1 MKTALITIATGG
13 IYRDYAVHMF
23 RSARTF
29 FPPHDEVV
37 FTDEPSVFVGAN
49 AFYTDPK
56 GYPRETLMR
65 YHTILGIKDALKNYD
80 QAFFVDADMLF
91 VAPVGEEIFAE
102 ETTRDS
108 GLTATLHPGYVGG
121 VGTPERDKRS
131 MAYLPFGVQNK
142 YYCGGFQG
150 GSAKAYIK
158 AMEAMAFCLDKDL
171 ARGIIPVWHDE
182 SIWNCYL
189 YFHPP
194 STVLSPEYCY
204 PENAG
209 THYTDKW
216 RAAGLGDVKPRLM
229 ALTKAGR

>member
-13 IYRDYAVHMF
+13 IYRDYAIRMF
-23 RSARTF
+23 KSAKTF
-29 FPPHDEVV
+29 FPPHDAIV
-37 FTDEPSVFVGAN
+37 FTDSAYLWTRTII
-49 AFYTDPK
+49 YTEPK
-56 GYPRETLMR
+56 GFPRETLMR
-65 YHTILGIKDALKNYD
+65 YHTMLGAKDVLKDYD
-80 QAFFVDADMLF
+80 QLFWADSDMLF

-108 GLTATLHPGYVGG
+108 GLTATLHPGYVGT

-150 GSAKAYIK
+150 GSAKAYLK
-158 AMEAMAFCLDKDL
+158 AMEAMAFCIDKDL
-171 ARGIIPVWHDE
+171 ARGITPVWHDE
-182 SIWNCYL
+182 SAWVCYL

-194 STVLSPEYCY
+194 SIVLGPEYCY